1 MPLDLEETK
10 TRLRRT
16 PDVLDVLLHELPDP
30 WVREDEGP
38 DTWSSF
44 DVIGHLIEA
53 EGTNWIPRVRHLI
66 AHGEPAVFSPFD
78 RFGFVEKSKGK
89 SMAEMLAVVLAGLY
103 FTAQTLRIGQ
113 ETLRVNQEGQITE
126 RFTKAIEQLGSSKLE
141 VRIGGIYAL
150 ERIARDSARDHGP
163 IMSVLTAFVRERP
176 HWIPSRRRDSA
187 KPPRPAIDIQ
197 GILMVLSRRDWRWD
211 DELLT

>member
-10 TRLRRT
+10 TLLRRT
-16 PDVLDVLLHELPDP
+16 PDVLDVLLHGLPDP

-38 DTWSSF
+38 DTWSSL
-44 DVIGHLIEA
+44 DVVGHLIEA

-78 RFGFVEKSKGK
+78 RFGFVEKSKGR

-113 ETLRVNQEGQITE
+113 ERRSLTKSNTLLSEGRLWMTRTRERSRGTLLVWRVNT
-126 RFTKAIEQLGSSKLE
+126 T
-141 VRIGGIYAL
+141 
-150 ERIARDSARDHGP
+150 P
-163 IMSVLTAFVRERP
+163 N
-176 HWIPSRRRDSA
+176 
-187 KPPRPAIDIQ
+187 
-197 GILMVLSRRDWRWD
+197 
-211 DELLT
+211 